1 MIPRPKQSS
10 GLLILSFSFLSLV
23 LTVVG
28 EGVNTLVAAGVS
40 MCVVYDYI
48 VRGDRQVNPQLVAGQ
63 TTLGLGGQR
72 IQSLYIQLAAAGY
85 FNSPAINQHF
95 MKAKHTEFH
104 WNCFWAS
111 DSTSR
116 LLLGGLRGTS
126 SWEERDLKPYL
137 RTSDCF

>member
-28 EGVNTLVAAGVS
+28 EGVNALVAAGVS

-72 IQSLYIQLAAAGY
+72 IQSFYIQSAAAGY
-85 FNSPAINQHF
+85 FNSPGINHHF
-95 MKAKHTEFH
+95 MKAKH

-126 SWEERDLKPYL
+126 SWEERDLNPYL